1 MSVSAIITNIS
12 RGSLHDGPGVRSVVY
27 LKGCGLRCR
36 WCHNPETLAAQRE
49 AAFMPSKCIGCG
61 RCIDVCPTHH
71 VVRDGTLRFDRH
83 GCTAC
88 GKCADACPAEA
99 MSIIGE
105 RMSVQ
110 QVFNILRKDIPY
122 YRQSGGGVTFSGGE
136 CLLHPEFVADVAT
149 LCREASIHTLV
160 ETALFVP
167 WDNVERV
174 LPRID
179 QFYVD
184 LKLADPEK
192 HRFYTGQDNARILE
206 NLRRLSQLSTPITV
220 RIPVIPTVNDT
231 AADFDGFAAILRTLG
246 TAVREVE
253 LLKYNPLASS
263 KYELV
268 GANYT
273 AFATDAQSNE
283 QMQALCDRL
292 AAQISLP
299 CTFRA

>member
-1 MSVSAIITNIS
+1 MSVMATITNIS

-36 WCHNPETLAAQRE
+36 WCHNPETLSAQRE

-61 RCIDVCPTHH
+61 RCIDVCPAHH
-71 VVRDGTLRFDRH
+71 MVQDGTLRFDRH

-88 GKCADACPAEA
+88 GKCADACPTEA

-110 QVFNILRKDIPY
+110 QVFDVLRKDIPY

-136 CLLHPEFVADVAT
+136 CLLHPAFVADVAA
-149 LCREASIHTLV
+149 LCHEAAIHTLV

-167 WDNVERV
+167 WNNVERV
-174 LPRID
+174 FPLID
-179 QFYVD
+179 QFFVD

-192 HRFYTGQDNARILE
+192 HRFYTGQDNALILE
-206 NLRRLSQLSTPITV
+206 NLRHLSQLTTPITV

-231 AADFDGFAAILRTLG
+231 AADFDGFVAILRTLG
-246 TAVREVE
+246 PAVRAVE

-268 GANYT
+268 GADYT

-283 QMQALCDRL
+283 HMQILCDHL
-292 AAQISLP
+292 SSQISLS